1 MNAWMVVI
9 LLGSQLEETQKLA
22 WPNLGLHVTPGTS
35 CAASLAHVNPVVRRH
50 GTAR

>member
-9 LLGSQLEETQKLA
+9 LLGSQLEEKQKLA

-35 CAASLAHVNPVVRRH
+35 LRCVL
-50 GTAR
+50 GAREPGR